1 MLKNDWDSS
10 LLPSSIVAPWPS
22 AHLHIRTA
30 LLSYRTRK
38 GTVNLEILRVTLG
51 TDVDPR
57 IAVSKLR
64 FIERL
69 T

>member
-1 MLKNDWDSS
+1 MIGTV
-10 LLPSSIVAPWPS
+10 LPSSIVAPWPR
-22 AHLHIRTA
+22 AHLRTRTA
-30 LLSYRTRK
+30 LSSDRTRK
-38 GTVNLEILRVTLG
+38 GAVNLEILRVTLG